1 MLSMIKSSEGQ
12 IVGIPLPYLDTRV
25 LLHRRQFMDDYE
37 AVLETSIEFASVLGI
52 INSNH
57 P

>member
-1 MLSMIKSSEGQ
+1 MIKSSEGQ

-25 LLHRRQFMDDYE
+25 LLPRRQFMDDYE